1 MNLVSRL
8 EALERAPGATNDL
21 IVRVVRFAQ
30 PGADGVISNEP
41 TGYRCPQGRRWTR
54 NADESVEDLR
64 NRAVAEYPRNPNS
77 MAVLIEVHS
86 AQAASDPTRPRAGPR
101 QQEDRAL

>member
-30 PGADGVISNEP
+30 LGAGGVISREP
-41 TGYRCPQGRRWTR
+41 TGYRCPQGRHWTR
-54 NADESVEDLR
+54 NAGESLENLR
-64 NRAVAEYPRNPNS
+64 KRAVAEYPRNPNS

-86 AQAASDPTRPRAGPR
+86 AQAASAPTHPRTDPR
-101 QQEDRAL
+101 